1 MGRERRQGGETMKL
15 LLLRSQ
21 KEYTFS
27 RPAFELWAKF
37 ELLNEEQAI
46 FDKYKP
52 TNALL
57 AADEPVAKRRK
68 WLLSLFSGVFLA
80 GIIGVGLLFWR
91 GNPFLALLGFLVG
104 CPLLSLC
111 IFSQIRE
118 DIMIYDILTGR
129 QFRCKSVVTL
139 LEKEKAITD
148 IASQFREFLEVMKTW
163 GGTEVVAIEL
173 GQEPTR
179 RVLEARHAV

>member
-1 MGRERRQGGETMKL
+1 MKL

-21 KEYTFS
+21 KEHMFS
-27 RPAFELWAKF
+27 NPTFELWAKF
-37 ELLNEEQAI
+37 ELLNEEQAV
-46 FDKYKP
+46 FDKYRP

-104 CPLLSLC
+104 CPLLSLF

-118 DIMIYDILTGR
+118 DIFIYDILTGR

-163 GGTEVVAIEL
+163 GGTEIVAIEL
-173 GQEPTR
+173 GKEPKR
-179 RVLEARHAV
+179 QVLEARHAV

>member
-1 MGRERRQGGETMKL
+1 MKL

-21 KEYTFS
+21 KEHTFS

-37 ELLNEEQAI
+37 ELLNEEQALI
-46 FDKYKP
+46 DKYRP

-57 AADEPVAKRRK
+57 AADDPVSKRRK

-80 GIIGVGLLFWR
+80 LVCGVGLLYLR
-91 GNPFLALLGFLVG
+91 GNPLHGLLGFLVA
-104 CPLLSLC
+104 CPFLSLF
-111 IFSQIRE
+111 IYSQIRE

-139 LEKEKAITD
+139 LEKEEVITD
-148 IASQFREFLEVMKTW
+148 MATQFRGFLETMKTW
-163 GGTEVVAIEL
+163 GGTEVVDIEL
-173 GQEPTR
+173 GQEPKH
-179 RVLEARHAV
+179 RVLEARHAI